1 MAQTPKYVYVVFSS
15 TQYII
20 AKCIRLV
27 TGHRYN
33 HVSISLDGN
42 LQTLYSFARRYEDTP
57 FCGGFV
63 VETPERYLRRNTA
76 ANVQICAIPVTD
88 EQYESIR
95 AHIDAYVAEEHEY
108 VYNYISALTFL
119 VRQRVALE
127 KCHTC
132 VDFAVELISMT
143 GANISHERFYS
154 IRGLARNLSRYKIY
168 EGHFYAPM
176 TLSDMPSP
184 YATRHSKRFRIRET
198 VTNVST
204 LMQRYWQSVRWKPRL
219 KDK

>member
-1 MAQTPKYVYVVFSS
+1 MAESPKYVYVVFSS

-20 AKCIRLV
+20 AKCIRAM
-27 TGHRYN
+27 TRHRYN

-76 ANVQICAIPVTD
+76 ATVQICAIPVTD
-88 EQYESIR
+88 EQYAAISEHV
-95 AHIDAYVAEEHEY
+95 AGYVEKEHDY

-119 VRQRVALE
+119 FRRRVALE

-132 VDFAVELISMT
+132 VDFATELISMT
-143 GANISHERFYS
+143 GANISSDRFYS
-154 IRGLARNLSRYKIY
+154 IRGLARNLARYKVY
-168 EGHFYAPM
+168 EGHFYAPL

-184 YATRHSKRFRIRET
+184 YYTKHSKRFRIKET
-198 VTNVST
+198 ARNVST
-204 LMQRYWQSVRWKPRL
+204 LVRRYVSSLRIQPKL
-219 KDK
+219 K

>member
-1 MAQTPKYVYVVFSS
+1 MADSPKYVYVVFSS
-15 TQYII
+15 TQYAI
-20 AKCIRLV
+20 AKCIRAM
-27 TGHRYN
+27 THHRYN

-76 ANVQICAIPVTD
+76 ASVQICAIPVTD
-88 EQYESIR
+88 EQYDRIR
-95 AHIDAYVAEEHEY
+95 AHLDTYVAQEHDY

-119 VRQRVALE
+119 FRQRVALE

-132 VDFAVELISMT
+132 VDFAAELISMT
-143 GANISHERFYS
+143 GADISPDRFYS

-168 EGHFYAPM
+168 EGHFYAPL
-176 TLSDMPSP
+176 TLSDMPSS
-184 YATRHSKRFRIRET
+184 YSTKHTKRFRFKET
-198 VTNVST
+198 VINVST
-204 LMQRYWQSVRWKPRL
+204 LICRYISSLQWKQRLQ
-219 KDK
+219 